1 MATIRGDSTNN
12 ILSGTNSADTI
23 SGDEGNDTLSGGNG
37 NDLLLGGAGDDVI
50 DGGNGNDLILGGS
63 GEDLI
68 YGGNGN
74 DLVFGGFGDDVLFG
88 NNGNDVLEGGGGNDT
103 LNGGNGQDML
113 LGDSGDDVLIGAG
126 GADWM
131 MGGAGYDVFAYLNAS
146 DSNSG
151 GWDCIIDFTLGEDK
165 IDLSALHETNLAWG
179 DKIAAKYT
187 AWYQNFDSSTFVFAD
202 INGDGKADLQIELKN
217 TSGLKLTSSD
227 FMGVGGS
234 APVAT
239 NNTGTALEAGVA
251 AGNDAIGNVL
261 TDGVPDSDAGN
272 GTNLTVSAIRT
283 GTEAGGGTAGAV
295 GSSLAGA
302 YGTLTLLSNGEYR
315 YTVDNNNA
323 TVNAL
328 NTGGSVTDTFTY
340 TVSNGAG
347 GTDTAQL
354 TVTVNG
360 TNDAAV
366 LSSDTSDLAETND
379 AADISTSGTLTIS
392 DADSAETFV
401 AQTDTAGT
409 FGSFSI
415 GTDGTW
421 AYTAD
426 SAHNEFAA
434 GITYIDSFNVTS
446 ADGTHTSVTIN
457 ILGTN
462 DAPVIASG
470 DQSGIVFEGDDLPS
484 ASMKATG
491 QVTFTDVDLSDTHTL
506 SVNSAAT
513 HGSASVDADG
523 TWHYTVIDSG
533 AVDAL
538 AVGKH
543 LSDSFTVM
551 VDDGNG
557 GLATQVVSIDIAGT
571 NDTPDATADSADA
584 INNGDTSLA
593 DAWGNALT
601 NDTDPDTG
609 DTLVATGISSVVG
622 GTVGVGDTVDG
633 MYGMIQF
640 DNEEGEWSYWLSNA
654 SINKLAQG
662 AIDYDVF
669 HYTMEDQHGAV
680 SSSTLTIKVTGTGTE
695 PVPAD
700 PTPPQ
705 DVSPP
710 VSGNSQPAPA
720 ADNVITSVWAGDQ
733 VDIPVWALLANDN
746 NANGNPLGIESVGST
761 TSDDLVNLN
770 GGYIEFTDAN
780 EFEASSFTYVATDGS
795 SSGNPVVVNL
805 TQDTD
810 GTIDGTSGNDIL
822 LGARNESTTFA
833 GNGGD
838 DLLFGG
844 NYADTFDY
852 NALSDRGTTGDVIS
866 GFQKGSDDLDLH
878 DLLAT
883 FSGYSA
889 ADAFSGGYL
898 QFVESGNDTLV
909 QVDGNGGGD
918 SFDTLLTLNGVH
930 LSSSDTGDFIL

>member
-1 MATIRGDSTNN
+1 MATISGDSTNN
-12 ILSGTNSADTI
+12 ILPGTNSADTI
-23 SGDEGNDTLSGGNG
+23 SGDEGDDTLSGGNG
-37 NDLLLGGAGDDVI
+37 NDLLLGGSGDDVI
-50 DGGNGNDLILGGS
+50 EGGNGNDLLFGGT

-74 DLVFGGFGDDVLFG
+74 DLVFGGSGDDVLFG
-88 NNGNDVLEGGGGNDT
+88 NNGNDVLEGGVGDDT
-103 LNGGNGQDML
+103 LNGGNGHDVL
-113 LGDSGDDVLIGAG
+113 LGDTGDDVLIGAG

-151 GWDCIIDFTLGEDK
+151 GWDRIIDFTQGEDK

-179 DKIAAKYT
+179 DKTAAKYT
-187 AWYQNFDSSTFVFAD
+187 AWYQDFDSSTVVFAD
-202 INGDGKADLQIELKN
+202 LNGDGKADLQIELRN

-227 FMGVGGS
+227 FIGVGGS

-239 NNTGTALEAGVA
+239 DNTGMALEAGLA
-251 AGNDAIGNVL
+251 AESDAIGNVL
-261 TDGVPDSDAGN
+261 TDAVPDSDAGN

-295 GSSLAGA
+295 GSNLAGA

-328 NTGGSVTDTFTY
+328 NTGGSVTDIFTY
-340 TVSNGAG
+340 TVSNEAG

-401 AQTDTAGT
+401 AQTDTVGDYGT
-409 FGSFSI
+409 FSV
-415 GTDGTW
+415 GTNGAWT
-421 AYTAD
+421 YTAD

-434 GITYIDSFNVTS
+434 GITYTDSFNVTS

-462 DAPVIASG
+462 DSPVA
-470 DQSGIVFEGDDLPS
+470 
-484 ASMKATG
+484 M
-491 QVTFTDVDLSDTHTL
+491 
-506 SVNSAAT
+506 
-513 HGSASVDADG
+513 
-523 TWHYTVIDSG
+523 
-533 AVDAL
+533 
-538 AVGKH
+538 
-543 LSDSFTVM
+543 
-551 VDDGNG
+551 
-557 GLATQVVSIDIAGT
+557 
-571 NDTPDATADSADA
+571 ADSADA
-584 INNGDTSLA
+584 INNRDTSLA
-593 DAWGNALT
+593 DARGNALT

-609 DTLVATGISSVVG
+609 DTLMATGISSAVG

-640 DNEEGEWSYWLSNA
+640 DNAEGEWSYWLSDA
-654 SINKLAQG
+654 SISKLAQG
-662 AIDYDVF
+662 AIDYEVF
-669 HYTMEDQHGAV
+669 HYTIEDQHGAV
-680 SSSTLTIKVTGTGTE
+680 SSSTLTIKVIGTGTE
-695 PVPAD
+695 SVPAD

-710 VSGNSQPAPA
+710 VSGNSQPVPA
-720 ADNVITSVWAGDQ
+720 TDNVITSVWAGDQ
-733 VDIPVWALLANDN
+733 VDIPAWALLANDSD
-746 NANGNPLGIESVGST
+746 ANGNSLVIESVGGA

-770 GGYIEFTDAN
+770 GGYVEFTDTN

-795 SSGNPVVVNL
+795 SSGNPVVVNV

-822 LGARNESTTFA
+822 VGARNESTVFA

-844 NYADTFDY
+844 NYADMFDY
-852 NALSDRGTTGDVIS
+852 NALSDRSTTGDVIS